1 MKPNAFEELY
11 TKLPPEAVAATR
23 EPQPP
28 EVPREVGQF
37 NVFNVADLMLN
48 YRNRPPMTFDRRAF
62 YKISLIRG
70 RSQIEYA
77 DQLVEVAH
85 QALWFVTRRVPYRW
99 LPQDLDQKGYF
110 CIFTDEFLLPASGGM
125 VLHELPVFQPNGHP
139 VLHITDAEYAT
150 AEGIFQKMSQEIAS
164 GYAYKYDLLRA
175 YLLELIHLG
184 QKLQPALALV
194 PPHTAAARLAA
205 AFAELLERQ
214 FPLETQQQQL
224 RLRTAT
230 DYASQLAVHVNH
242 LNRVL
247 KHSTGHTTTALIGGR
262 VAQEAKMLLKQTN
275 WTVSEIADSLG
286 FADVAHFCNFFKRQ
300 TGLVPGAFRE

>member
-1 MKPNAFEELY
+1 MKPHALEELY
-11 TKLPPEAVAATR
+11 SKLTPAVGIAAT
-23 EPQPP
+23 
-28 EVPREVGQF
+28 EVLPREVGHF
-37 NVFNVADLMLN
+37 NVFDVAHLMLG
-48 YRNRPPMTFDRRAF
+48 YRSRPPMAFDRRAF

-77 DQLVEVAH
+77 DQRIEVAH
-85 QALWFVTRRVPYRW
+85 QALWFVTPRVSYRW
-99 LPQDLDQKGYF
+99 LPEDLNQTGYF
-110 CIFTDEFLLPASGGM
+110 CVFTEEFLLPASGTM
-125 VLHELPVFQPNGHP
+125 VLQELPVFQPGGFP
-139 VLHITDAEYAT
+139 VLPVTDAEYT
-150 AEGIFQKMSQEIAS
+150 ALEGIFQKMSQEIKS

-184 QKLQPALALV
+184 QKLQPAPARA
-194 PPHTAAARLAA
+194 PAHSAAARLATL
-205 AFAELLERQ
+205 FAELLEQQ
-214 FPLETQQQQL
+214 FPLETPHQQL

-247 KHSTGHTTTALIGGR
+247 KHATGHTTTALIGGR

-275 WTVSEIADSLG
+275 WTVSEIANSLG

-300 TGLVPGAFRE
+300 TGLVPGALRE